1 MSKIIVV
8 GANQTGILCAE
19 LLGKQSHEVH
29 VYEKCEKDVVA
40 YPWHDDMT
48 PSAFAR
54 IGIDMPPSDMYHP
67 NRDIVFISPD
77 KKTKLAIDFPNEGR
91 DISIWRRPLNDWLYD
106 RAKDYATFHYGVE
119 VSGAIIKDNWVKG
132 VTLDNG
138 EKVEADL
145 VVDCSGVNSVI
156 RRNLPDEWGIPHEV
170 NPANVFVIKRYFFK
184 RNDIEGVNTRMNL
197 YLKHLG
203 ENGIS
208 WCIDHPENDTID
220 VLVGR
225 TVGLTD
231 ENFDRALEDIK
242 QDFPAISDQVAFGG
256 DKAIIPVQ
264 RAISLMVAGGYCL
277 LGDSAF
283 MTIPMIGSG
292 MATSMIGARILSDVL
307 SENLDF
313 SKENLYKYQVAF
325 MKEVGASNSGID
337 ILKNWL
343 LSIPAKDI
351 DFLFGKK
358 IISEKELA
366 SVGDASGIKLGL
378 KDILTKVANG
388 ITRIPLLLS
397 LVGALNRME
406 KQIKIANEI
415 PEKWDAQSFAKWQ
428 SRYDKM

>member
-1 MSKIIVV
+1 M
-8 GANQTGILCAE
+8 
-19 LLGKQSHEVH
+19 
-29 VYEKCEKDVVA
+29 
-40 YPWHDDMT
+40 
-48 PSAFAR
+48 
-54 IGIDMPPSDMYHP
+54 
-67 NRDIVFISPD
+67 
-77 KKTKLAIDFPNEGR
+77 
-91 DISIWRRPLNDWLYD
+91 
-106 RAKDYATFHYGVE
+106 
-119 VSGAIIKDNWVKG
+119 SGAIIKDNWVKG
-132 VTLDNG
+132 VTLESG
-138 EKVEADL
+138 EEVAADL
-145 VVDCSGVNSVI
+145 VVDCSGVNSTL

-184 RNDIEGVNTRMNL
+184 RNDVEGVNTRMNL

-208 WCIDHPENDTID
+208 WCVDHPENGTID

-225 TVGLTD
+225 TVELTD
-231 ENFDRALEDIK
+231 DNFDRALDDIK
-242 QDFPAISDQVAFGG
+242 QDFPAISDEVAFGG

-264 RAISLMVAGGYCL
+264 RAISLMVADGYCL

-366 SVGDASGIKLGL
+366 SVGDANGLKLGF
-378 KDILTKVANG
+378 KDIIQKVVSG
-388 ITRIPLLLS
+388 ITRIPLLLR

-415 PEKWDAQSFAKWQ
+415 PEKWDAQSFTSWQ
-428 SRYDKM
+428 SKYDKL